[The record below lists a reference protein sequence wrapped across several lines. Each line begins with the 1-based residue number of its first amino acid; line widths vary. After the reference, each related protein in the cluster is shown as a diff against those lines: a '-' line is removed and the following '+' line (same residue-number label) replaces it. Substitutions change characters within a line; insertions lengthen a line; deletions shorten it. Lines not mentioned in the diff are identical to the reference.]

1 MIIKKSELIDGKN
14 IQITGSKSISNRLLI
29 LGKLFGNIDI
39 LNLSNSQDTT
49 LLKKALESDSELIDI
64 HHAGTAMRFL
74 TSYYS
79 ILSGDEGSEGR
90 KTILTGSDRMKN
102 RPIRPLVD
110 ALKSLGAD
118 ITYLEK
124 EGYPPLKIIGKKIEK
139 NSVKI
144 SANVSSQFL
153 TSLIL
158 IGGKLE
164 NGLTLELEGEIT
176 SRPYLEMTLKIL
188 NEIGIKSH
196 FAEDRIEII
205 AHPNHSRT
213 EHYEVESD
221 WSSASYFYSL
231 AAIGRKSITLKSYH
245 TLSLQ
250 GDSVI
255 KEIYWKYFG
264 INTVSDYAENSISLL
279 PEPTFEFPES
289 ISIDMNDCPDIAQT
303 LCVTAT
309 ALKIPFVITGL
320 HTLKVKETDRLV
332 ALQNELLKIGAK
344 TYITAEKIESSEF
357 IEPEDNISIA
367 TYNDHRMA
375 MAFAP
380 FALIKELNIENEDVV
395 EKSYPEFWEDFQTV
409 TKEAE

>member
-1 MIIKKSELIDGKN
+1 MIIKKSELIDN
-14 IQITGSKSISNRLLI
+14 QQIQITGSKSISNRLLI

-49 LLKKALESDSELIDI
+49 LLKKALESDSEIVDI

-74 TSYYS
+74 TSYYA
-79 ILSGDEGSEGR
+79 ILDGK

-102 RPIRPLVD
+102 RPIKPLVD
-110 ALKSLGAD
+110 ALQSLGAD

-124 EGYPPLKIIGKKIEK
+124 EGFPPLQIIGKKLEK

-158 IGGKLE
+158 IGGKLK

-188 NEIGIKSH
+188 DEIGIKSH
-196 FAEDRIEII
+196 FAENKIEIVT
-205 AHPNHSRT
+205 HNNQYRT
-213 EHYEVESD
+213 ERYEVESD

-231 AAIGRKSITLKSYH
+231 AAIGRKTITLKSYY

-279 PEPTFEFPES
+279 PDPAFKYPELVTL
-289 ISIDMNDCPDIAQT
+289 DMNDCPDIAQT
-303 LCVTAT
+303 LCVTAA

-344 TYITAEKIESSEF
+344 TNITIEKIESSEF
-357 IEPEDNISIA
+357 LEPEENISIS

-380 FALIKELNIENEDVV
+380 FALIKELNIENEEVV
-395 EKSYPEFWEDFQTV
+395 EKSYPEFWEDFAKV
-409 TKEAE
+409 TTS

>member
-1 MIIKKSELIDGKN
+1 MHLKKAQLIDN
-14 IQITGSKSISNRLLI
+14 QQIQITGSKSISNRLLI
-29 LGKLFGNIDI
+29 LSKLFGNIDI

-49 LLKKALESDSELIDI
+49 LLKKALESDSEIIDI

-79 ILSGDEGSEGR
+79 IFEGR

-102 RPIRPLVD
+102 RPIKPLVD
-110 ALKSLGAD
+110 ALRSLGAD

-124 EGYPPLKIIGKKIEK
+124 DGFPPLQIIGKKLEK
-139 NSVKI
+139 NNVKI
-144 SANVSSQFL
+144 SADVSSQFL

-196 FAEDRIEII
+196 FTENKIEIL
-205 AHPNHSRT
+205 PHSDNFRI

-255 KEIYWKYFG
+255 KELYWKYFG

-279 PEPTFEFPES
+279 PEPAFEFPEF
-289 ISIDMNDCPDIAQT
+289 ITVNMNDCPDIAQT

-309 ALKIPFVITGL
+309 ALKIPFEITGL

-332 ALQNELLKIGAK
+332 ALQNELVKIGAK
-344 TYITAEKIESSEF
+344 TNITGDKIESSEF
-357 IEPEDNISIA
+357 VEPEENISIA

-395 EKSYPEFWEDFQTV
+395 EKSYPEFWEDFATV
-409 TKEAE
+409 AQETE

>member
-29 LGKLFGNIDI
+29 LSKLFGNIDI

-124 EGYPPLKIIGKKIEK
+124 EGYPPLQIIGKKIEK

-144 SANVSSQFL
+144 SASVSSQFL

-158 IGGKLE
+158 IGGRLE

-231 AAIGRKSITLKSYH
+231 AAIGRNSITLKSYH

-279 PEPTFEFPES
+279 PEPTFEYPEL

-380 FALIKELNIENEDVV
+380 FALVKELNIENEDVV
-395 EKSYPEFWEDFQTV
+395 EKSYPEFWEDFEKV
-409 TKEAE
+409 TMS